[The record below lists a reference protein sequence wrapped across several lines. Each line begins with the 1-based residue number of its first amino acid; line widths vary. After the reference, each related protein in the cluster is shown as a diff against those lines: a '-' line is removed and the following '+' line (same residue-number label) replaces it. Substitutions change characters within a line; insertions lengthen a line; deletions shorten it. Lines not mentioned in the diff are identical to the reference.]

1 MLPLL
6 ILFRIGFKRCHT
18 CFYNLSMHCW
28 EFASDLLSHFP
39 CFSQSL
45 GFDLLARSNYHWQLS
60 FSRAEHIL
68 MEGLDEDGGCRMKC
82 FRVMRQM
89 KEDVWCAGNK
99 PVITAYHLQ
108 VGITLLPAYSHGI
121 CCSGFHPVM
130 SECCGVNQC
139 SICVSSKVSVKTDVP
154 FHCFMV
160 ARSSL
165 NLHSKLQ

>member
-1 MLPLL
+1 
-6 ILFRIGFKRCHT
+6 
-18 CFYNLSMHCW
+18 
-28 EFASDLLSHFP
+28 
-39 CFSQSL
+39 
-45 GFDLLARSNYHWQLS
+45 
-60 FSRAEHIL
+60 

-108 VGITLLPAYSHGI
+108 VGITLIPAHSRGI
-121 CCSGFHPVM
+121 WCSGFRAVM

-139 SICVSSKVSVKTDVP
+139 SICVNSEVTVKTAAP

-165 NLHSKLQ
+165 NTCSKLQ